1 MNNIQSLY
9 RVIPAKKKTFFWFI
23 LILVFGKSLFDL
35 ISLGSIIPLIYAIF
49 DPVKLVE
56 NVNLD
61 FLSLD
66 FLSLEKFSELEIIYY
81 STIFIFIIFLVKNI
95 YVIIF
100 NYLMARFLRSI
111 FVDLSNRAFSNSLKL
126 FDGSSEKYN
135 SNELTKIIFQE
146 LNGFTYKILNSF
158 FIICTDVLFIILFL
172 IFLVFQGNILIFL
185 FVSPLLITGMVYY
198 LILNKYVKRIGD
210 KRLEYDTNR
219 LKGLQES
226 YALIKVIRVLNKI
239 KNFEYYVDRFSFK
252 SVDQGTK
259 FTLISKFLIVIIE
272 ILVITILCYSIF
284 YFSNNIDVFKTL
296 LPVFILI
303 FISSIKF
310 IPMISRLTLAFQ
322 KLKFNEAATNR
333 IYDLS
338 NKEIQ
343 SNFSEKKEINFNN
356 SIVFNNVSFYYE
368 KEKQKKIIFKNLN
381 FEIKKNQCY
390 GIVGPSGSGKST
402 FLEIICGL
410 LETSEG
416 SIICDNKEFNQKKNK
431 LKSSYVTQDTR
442 ILNTS
447 LKKNITLNLK
457 TVDDNFDEEKY
468 YKSIKKSNL
477 LNFVNQ
483 LKDKDETI
491 LGEFGSTIS
500 GGQKQRIGIAR
511 ALYHDSSML
520 ILDEFTSSLDE
531 KTEKS
536 VLEDIRGLK
545 NDKTIILSTH
555 KKNILSICDQVY
567 RIDNLKLKKED

>member
-61 FLSLD
+61 FLSRG

-81 STIFIFIIFLVKNI
+81 STIFIFLIFVVKNI
-95 YVIIF
+95 YVSIF
-100 NYLMARFLRSI
+100 NYLMAKFLRSI

-126 FDGSSEKYN
+126 FDGSSKKYN

-185 FVSPLLITGMVYY
+185 FVSPLLISGMVYY

-226 YALIKVIRVLNKI
+226 YALIKIIRVLNKI

-272 ILVITILCYSIF
+272 MLVITILCYSIF

-343 SNFSEKKEINFNN
+343 SNFSEKKETNFDN
-356 SIVFNNVSFYYE
+356 SIVFRNVSFYYE

-381 FEIKKNQCY
+381 FEIKRNKCY

-416 SIICDNKEFNQKKNK
+416 SIICDNKEFDQKKNK

-457 TVDDNFDEEKY
+457 TVDDNFNEEKY
-468 YKSIKKSNL
+468 FKSIKKSNL

-483 LKDKDETI
+483 LKDKDDTI

-536 VLEDIRGLK
+536 VLEDIKGLK

-567 RIDNLKLKKED
+567 RIDNLELKKED

>member
-1 MNNIQSLY
+1 
-9 RVIPAKKKTFFWFI
+9 
-23 LILVFGKSLFDL
+23 
-35 ISLGSIIPLIYAIF
+35 
-49 DPVKLVE
+49 
-56 NVNLD
+56 
-61 FLSLD
+61 
-66 FLSLEKFSELEIIYY
+66 
-81 STIFIFIIFLVKNI
+81 
-95 YVIIF
+95 
-100 NYLMARFLRSI
+100 
-111 FVDLSNRAFSNSLKL
+111 
-126 FDGSSEKYN
+126 
-135 SNELTKIIFQE
+135 
-146 LNGFTYKILNSF
+146 
-158 FIICTDVLFIILFL
+158 
-172 IFLVFQGNILIFL
+172 
-185 FVSPLLITGMVYY
+185 
-198 LILNKYVKRIGD
+198 
-210 KRLEYDTNR
+210 
-219 LKGLQES
+219 
-226 YALIKVIRVLNKI
+226 
-239 KNFEYYVDRFSFK
+239 
-252 SVDQGTK
+252 
-259 FTLISKFLIVIIE
+259 
-272 ILVITILCYSIF
+272 LVITILCYSIF

>member
-1 MNNIQSLY
+1 MNNIRSLY
-9 RVIPAKKKTFFWFI
+9 RVIPAEKKTFFWFI
-23 LILVFGKSLFDL
+23 LILVFGKSIFDL

-66 FLSLEKFSELEIIYY
+66 FLSLEKFTELEIIYY

-111 FVDLSNRAFSNSLKL
+111 FVDLSNIAFSNSLKL

-146 LNGFTYKILNSF
+146 LNGFTYKNLNSF

-185 FVSPLLITGMVYY
+185 FIFPLLIAGIVYY
-198 LILNKYVKRIGD
+198 LILNKYVRKIGD

-239 KNFEYYVDRFSFK
+239 KNFEYYVNRFSFK

-259 FTLISKFLIVIIE
+259 FTLMTKFLIVIIE
-272 ILVITILCYSIF
+272 MLVITILCYSIF

-322 KLKFNEAATNR
+322 KLKFHEVATNR

-338 NKEIQ
+338 NKVIQ
-343 SNFSEKKEINFNN
+343 GNFSEKKEINFNN

-442 ILNTS
+442 VLNTS

-457 TVDDNFDEEKY
+457 KIDDNFDEEKY
-468 YKSIKKSNL
+468 YRSIKKSNL

-511 ALYHDSSML
+511 ALYHDSSIL
-520 ILDEFTSSLDE
+520 ILDEFTSSLDV

-536 VLEDIRGLK
+536 VLEDIKSLK
-545 NDKTIILSTH
+545 NTKTIILSTH
-555 KKNILSICDQVY
+555 KKDILNICDQVY
-567 RIDNLKLKKED
+567 RIDQNKLIKID